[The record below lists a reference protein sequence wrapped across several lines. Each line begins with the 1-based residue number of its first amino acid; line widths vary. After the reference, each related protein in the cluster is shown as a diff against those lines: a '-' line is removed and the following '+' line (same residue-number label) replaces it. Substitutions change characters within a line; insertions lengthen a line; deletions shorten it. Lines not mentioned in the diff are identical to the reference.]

1 MREHDH
7 SLAAVGEHILPD
19 RHLNEDRAGPGRA
32 SRRKREKPDAMPR
45 RQFAALPFR
54 CGLDQQIEV
63 MLVSSRETRRW
74 VLPKGWPMRGHKPHM
89 VAAIEALEEAGLTG
103 KIAKKPIGSF
113 HYLKRLP
120 NGAGLT
126 CRVEVFAFRVTK
138 QRKNWLERDQRT
150 TGWFPIAEAAGLV
163 AEPELGS
170 LIAAFVPPS
179 PAKRESAAKQAAA
192 TQDAQEPAAAKRQ
205 PSKRQLAAK
214 KALAANDK
222 PAVKA
227 KAVASPKAK
236 TKKAAGAMKPVSKP
250 KKPAV
255 KAKQK
260 ASAKPKAS
268 AKQKPVTAP
277 GAKPAPK
284 GGKKKAGGKK
294 GGKAKGSGAPL
305 K

>member
-7 SLAAVGEHILPD
+7 SLAAVGEHSLPD
-19 RHLNEDRAGPGRA
+19 RPLNEDRAAPGRA

-113 HYLKRLP
+113 HYIKRLP
-120 NGAGLT
+120 NGAGLA

-192 TQDAQEPAAAKRQ
+192 AQDAQEPAASKRQ

-227 KAVASPKAK
+227 KAGASLKAK
-236 TKKAAGAMKPVSKP
+236 TKKAAGAMKPIAKP
-250 KKPAV
+250 KKPGV

-260 ASAKPKAS
+260 ASANAKAS
-268 AKQKPVTAP
+268 AKPKTPAKQKPAATP
-277 GAKPAPK
+277 GAKPALK
-284 GGKKKAGGKK
+284 SGKKKATGRKNDG
-294 GGKAKGSGAPL
+294 
-305 K
+305 